1 MSRPAKAR
9 VDARKVNDELARRP
23 EGKSLVVD
31 CALDEVSNVCGLCKG
46 AYRLSEHLVNEHVTP
61 LSQWPTSLRRL

>member
-31 CALDEVSNVCGLCKG
+31 CALDEVSNVCVAFAKALTGCQSTL
-46 AYRLSEHLVNEHVTP
+46 
-61 LSQWPTSLRRL
+61 